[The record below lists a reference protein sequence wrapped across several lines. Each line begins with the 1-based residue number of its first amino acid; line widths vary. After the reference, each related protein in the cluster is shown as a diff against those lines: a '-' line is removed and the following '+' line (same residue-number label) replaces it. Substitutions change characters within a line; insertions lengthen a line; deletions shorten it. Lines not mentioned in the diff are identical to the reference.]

1 MLQAISATTNDFEFS
16 QLAQA
21 AVKRLDTLPP
31 GIPSLSRDALLVER
45 LRNGDALAF
54 EEMVREFGGRLL
66 ATARRY
72 LRSEADACDALQDAL
87 LCAFKSIHT
96 FKGGSQLSTWLH
108 RILVNS
114 ALMHLR
120 SKKRH
125 PEVPIDD
132 TFPQF
137 DNVAGWPDEPGYG
150 MQTEAA
156 LEISQTKVQVRRC
169 IDQMPE
175 IYRNVLI
182 MRNIEELDTE
192 EVAARLGLTPTNVK
206 VRLHRARQ
214 AFKALIESEQ
224 VL

>member
-1 MLQAISATTNDFEFS
+1 MLATTNDLEFS

-21 AVKRLDTLPP
+21 AVKRLDTLPR
-31 GIPSLSRDALLVER
+31 GIPLLSRDAPLVER
-45 LRNGDALAF
+45 LRNGDDSAF
-54 EEMVREFGGRLL
+54 EEMVRKFGGRLL

-72 LRSEADACDALQDAL
+72 IRSEADACDVVQDAL

-120 SKKRH
+120 SKKRR

-137 DNVAGWPDEPGYG
+137 DNVAGWPDKPGYG
-150 MQTEAA
+150 MQAEAA
-156 LEISQTKVQVRRC
+156 FEISQTRVQVRRC
-169 IDQMPE
+169 IDQLPE
-175 IYRNVLI
+175 MYRIVLI
-182 MRNIEELDTE
+182 MRDIEEFDTE
-192 EVAARLGLTPTNVK
+192 EVADLLVLTPGTVK

-214 AFKALIESEQ
+214 ALKALLESEQ
-224 VL
+224 IL